1 MEIFGLV
8 DVPLNLLL
16 AIAAAV
22 LAYKYGTRNYDYFKK
37 QGIPGPTPYPIIG
50 SSLSFLIFSKFY
62 SWKQQYGN
70 IFGIFIGKVPALV
83 ISDLDILNEVFVKS
97 FNVFRNRM
105 KSIIIPYPFS
115 LSVFYLDNAHWKRV
129 RDIIS
134 PTFSGAKLRMMCVAI
149 NDCAKTLSYN
159 LSNATEKKKGVTV
172 KKYFEAYTMDV
183 ISRTAFGI
191 KVDSQNEFDNPFV
204 AHAKDMFKQ
213 SNMRRLSSL
222 LAGSVP
228 GLARTLRK
236 RGFGIF
242 PQHVMTFFQRTV
254 REIIKERQDNTH
266 DQRQQ
271 RPDFLQLLMD
281 AEIEADA
288 DNNVHAANGQFTEKH
303 SVRRLSTDEIVAQG
317 ILFFIGGYETT
328 ASTLDFLSYSLA
340 TNPDVQEKAHS
351 EIEQE
356 LENEEP
362 NYDNIKK
369 LKYLDSVITETL
381 RLYPPIIALHRRASE
396 TFQIKGLTIPKN
408 QTVLIPTFA
417 LQRDPRLFKD
427 PDSFKPERHD
437 EKSNPLSFLAFGHG
451 PRKCIGMRLALV
463 EAKIAL
469 VHVLRTVK
477 FGRMPDTPDVLKFK
491 STNILQTDKD
501 IILKLSSR
509 C

>member
-22 LAYKYGTRNYDYFKK
+22 LVYKYGTRNYDYFKK

-115 LSVFYLDNAHWKRV
+115 LSVFYLDNAQWKRV

-134 PTFSGAKLRMMCVAI
+134 PTFSSAKLRMMCVAI
-149 NDCAKTLSYN
+149 NDCAKTLSNN
-159 LSNATEKKKGVTV
+159 LSNAAEKKKGVTV
-172 KKYFEAYTMDV
+172 KEYFGAYTMDV

-204 AHAKDMFKQ
+204 AHAKEMLEQ
-213 SNMRRLSSL
+213 SNMRRLSSM
-222 LAGSVP
+222 LAG
-228 GLARTLRK
+228 
-236 RGFGIF
+236 
-242 PQHVMTFFQRTV
+242 
-254 REIIKERQDNTH
+254 
-266 DQRQQ
+266 
-271 RPDFLQLLMD
+271 
-281 AEIEADA
+281 
-288 DNNVHAANGQFTEKH
+288 
-303 SVRRLSTDEIVAQG
+303 LSTDEIVAQS
-317 ILFFIGGYETT
+317 ILFFIAGYETT

-356 LENEEP
+356 LENEP

-369 LKYLDSVITETL
+369 LKYLDNVITETL
-381 RLYPPIIALHRRASE
+381 RLYPPVIALHRRASE

-437 EKSNPLSFLAFGHG
+437 EQSNPLSFLAFGHG
-451 PRKCIGMRLALV
+451 PRKCLGMRLALV
-463 EAKIAL
+463 QAKIAL

-477 FGRMPDTPDVLKFK
+477 FERMPDTPVGKV
-491 STNILQTDKD
+491 STVFNPMNHTDD
-501 IILKLSSR
+501 
-509 C
+509 